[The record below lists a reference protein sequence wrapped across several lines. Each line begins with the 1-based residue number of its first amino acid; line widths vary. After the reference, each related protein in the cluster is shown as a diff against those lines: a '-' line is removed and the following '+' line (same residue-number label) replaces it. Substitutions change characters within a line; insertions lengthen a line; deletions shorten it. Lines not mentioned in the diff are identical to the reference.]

1 MRCRAA
7 GEERRAAGNGA
18 GGHRMARRLQVE
30 KSRPKQ
36 WSEGRISNIDVSGKG
51 FTYVFVV
58 ISVSCNPTRI
68 SRNRP
73 RDKYRQNVPSKS
85 AVFVNVI
92 NALCDDIPRWFRF
105 NDASSNAE
113 IVNYRKLELFCIP
126 KLYKSKKQTFLSM
139 MTTTKEF
146 WWKIDDRYYYR
157 KRESRFA
164 KSCHELKVA
173 RISVERIE
181 GRKREGR
188 DGSLKERPWPKCD

>member
-7 GEERRAAGNGA
+7 GEERRMRAAGNGA

-73 RDKYRQNVPSKS
+73 RNKYRQNVPSKS

-92 NALCDDIPRWFRF
+92 NALRDDIPRWFRF
-105 NDASSNAE
+105 NDAPSNAE
-113 IVNYRKLELFCIP
+113 IVNYRKLKLFYILPRLCKSKNELFSP
-126 KLYKSKKQTFLSM
+126 RWQPSKNF
-139 MTTTKEF
+139 
-146 WWKIDDRYYYR
+146 
-157 KRESRFA
+157 
-164 KSCHELKVA
+164 
-173 RISVERIE
+173 VER
-181 GRKREGR
+181 
-188 DGSLKERPWPKCD
+188 